1 MIVYNK
7 RGLAVIHRSTLIC
20 PAVTIICYLCFFSQ
34 SRAQAPIEKKPLA
47 FEVASIKPSM
57 AGTRG
62 SGIRPKPGGQGYI
75 AANVSVSSM
84 MQVMYRITAS
94 QIVGGPTWMSSDVWD
109 VEANAD
115 HAGNTT
121 DQLHEMFQTLLA
133 DRFELRFHREKKD
146 MGAYVLNVD
155 RSGSKLKVSESKDPY
170 DIPIKPGDQP
180 FKSVGTRVPIS
191 YLCFYLSQTLRVPV
205 VDQTGLNGFYD
216 FTLEW
221 MPQIDLPPPGP
232 NIPDQITVESQTKVV
247 DAIQSAMI
255 SALRAQLG
263 LKLESRKAPVEVFV
277 IDHVER
283 PSEN

>member
-1 MIVYNK
+1 MN
-7 RGLAVIHRSTLIC
+7 RRFALIC
-20 PAVTIICYLCFFSQ
+20 AAVTIACYMCVVSE

-47 FEVASIKPSM
+47 FEVASVKPSM

-62 SGIRPKPGGQGYI
+62 SGIRPKPGGQGYV

-146 MGAYVLNVD
+146 MSAYVLSVD
-155 RSGSKLKVSESKDPY
+155 RSGSKLKVSQSKDPY
-170 DIPIKPGDQP
+170 DIPINPGDQP

-205 VDQTGLNGFYD
+205 VDQTGLDGFYD

-221 MPQIDLPPPGP
+221 MPQIDLPPAGQNTPG
-232 NIPDQITVESQTKVV
+232 QFTVESQIKMVE
-247 DAIQSAMI
+247 AIQSAMI

-263 LKLESRKAPVEVFV
+263 LKLELRKAAVEVFV